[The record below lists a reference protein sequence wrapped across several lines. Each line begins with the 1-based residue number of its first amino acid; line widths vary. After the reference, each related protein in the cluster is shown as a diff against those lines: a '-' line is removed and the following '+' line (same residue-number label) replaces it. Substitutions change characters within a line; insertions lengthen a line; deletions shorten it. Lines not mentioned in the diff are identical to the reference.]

1 MSSGCRCVARPG
13 AGGFGLWTCRTENL
27 LRAHEA
33 NADTL
38 RCAFRCSGSRQ
49 MIALL
54 ERPERLKAH
63 VTWIAILLAT
73 CLTPVPLRPQDLSP
87 ITNAGANSQASN
99 EMILGE
105 RLACEYEK
113 QAGLGSTPELVEE
126 SARLFALVNFGIAD
140 ATISFFEAKYIYL
153 FWRPVTPAE
162 LTDFDWLPL
171 PTKTAP
177 DPSYPAA
184 HSATSSAAATVLAF
198 ISVTNSHSMSHP
210 RSGRENNR
218 HFSSFSAA
226 QRAFGARA
234 ALPGPWRWLAT
245 IRIKMFKRIL
255 AAYDGSHESGRAL

>member
-13 AGGFGLWTCRTENL
+13 AGGFGLCTCRTENL
-27 LRAHEA
+27 IRAHEA

-49 MIALL
+49 MVALL

-63 VTWIAILLAT
+63 VKWIAILLAT

-87 ITNAGANSQASN
+87 ITNAHANSQASN

-105 RLACEYEK
+105 RLAREYEK

-140 ATISFFEAKYIYL
+140 ATISFFEAKYIYH

-162 LTDFDWLPL
+162 LTDSDWLPL
-171 PTKTAP
+171 STKP
-177 DPSYPAA
+177 HRILLIPLLIVPPAA
-184 HSATSSAAATVLAF
+184 QPQQCWLLFRRQIHSRCHIRGPA
-198 ISVTNSHSMSHP
+198 
-210 RSGRENNR
+210 GRTT
-218 HFSSFSAA
+218 
-226 QRAFGARA
+226 G
-234 ALPGPWRWLAT
+234 T
-245 IRIKMFKRIL
+245 L
-255 AAYDGSHESGRAL
+255 AAFLLLNERLALVQFYQALGGGWQQ

>member
-13 AGGFGLWTCRTENL
+13 AGGFGLCTCRTENL
-27 LRAHEA
+27 IRAHEA

-63 VTWIAILLAT
+63 VKWIAILLAT

-87 ITNAGANSQASN
+87 ITNAHANSQASN

-105 RLACEYEK
+105 RLAREYEK
-113 QAGLGSTPELVEE
+113 QAGLGSTPELVEQ
-126 SARLFALVNFGIAD
+126 SARFFALVNFGMAV
-140 ATISFFEAKYIYL
+140 ATISFFEAKYIYH

-162 LTDFDWLPL
+162 LTDSHWLPL
-171 PTKTAP
+171 STKTAP

-198 ISVTNSHSMSHP
+198 ISETNSLSMSHP
-210 RSGRENNR
+210 RSCPENNR

-245 IRIKMFKRIL
+245 IR
-255 AAYDGSHESGRAL
+255 EE